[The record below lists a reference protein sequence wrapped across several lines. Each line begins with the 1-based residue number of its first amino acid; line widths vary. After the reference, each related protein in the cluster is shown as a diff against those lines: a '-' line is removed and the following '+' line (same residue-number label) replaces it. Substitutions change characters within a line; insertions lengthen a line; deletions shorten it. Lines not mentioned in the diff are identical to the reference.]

1 MDDLFEWDLEKAQ
14 FNLVK
19 HGVSFEEA
27 TSVFSDPLSLAI
39 ADPIHSLEENRFI
52 ITGYSVLG
60 RQIVVVHTDRGD
72 KIRIISARLA
82 TPAEKKKYE
91 RETD

>member
-1 MDDLFEWDLEKAQ
+1 MDDLFEWDQEKAES
-14 FNLVK
+14 NLAK

-27 TSVFSDPLSLAI
+27 ITVFSDSLSLTI
-39 ADPIHSLEENRFI
+39 SDPLHSVDENRFI
-52 ITGYSVLG
+52 ITGHSILG
-60 RQIVVVHTDRGD
+60 RQIVVVHTDRGG

-82 TPAEKKKYE
+82 TPAERKKYE